1 MGTPAT
7 AADATAGSSRHAP
20 APPGHRGELFETSG
34 ESRTPSAH
42 AGREVAP
49 EPSGP
54 DPFADFPRLPGY
66 ADVPGPDWSPAG
78 TPDTGAPDTGA
89 PDTGKPAG
97 WDDLA
102 DPLGAPGPDLVS
114 QDTPD
119 SHTPTVNW
127 PGLGIPGDT
136 AAAYR
141 GIDPEPTV
149 SGLRPDLPP
158 DLDVRTFQD
167 PRADPPSPRR
177 EASVATAAG
186 VTPDRSGI
194 GEVAPDEPVPT
205 PGRLARAGIEE
216 NADYP
221 DDLRPRRGR
230 RGADGRS
237 VDPRA
242 DRTRRPDQAGSR
254 PDRAADRADAD
265 PAERTRTTKRRDRRP
280 RQSGMPPL
288 VGVLVGIGGSAA
300 GAALDLVVTGG
311 LGVLF
316 SLCFVLTAFGVAA
329 GIRRSDVFTAG
340 VLPPLSALATFVG
353 VGALAP
359 ERLGG
364 TSSHLGAVLA
374 GLAAESW
381 TLVAACALA
390 LGTIGLRVALG
401 EAPPE
406 VSAEEP
412 LEDPSEAPGAA
423 RRSGFP
429 RRS

>member
-1 MGTPAT
+1 MGSPAT

-34 ESRTPSAH
+34 ESRTRSAR
-42 AGREVAP
+42 AGQEVAP

-66 ADVPGPDWSPAG
+66 ADLPGPDWSPAG
-78 TPDTGAPDTGA
+78 TPDTGTPDTGT
-89 PDTGKPAG
+89 PDTGTPDTGTRAG

-102 DPLGAPGPDLVS
+102 DPLGAPGPLAG

-119 SHTPTVNW
+119 SHPPTVNW
-127 PGLGIPGDT
+127 PGLDIPGETT
-136 AAAYR
+136 AAHR

-149 SGLRPDLPP
+149 SGLRPDL
-158 DLDVRTFQD
+158 DVRTFQD
-167 PRADPPSPRR
+167 PLADPPSPRQ
-177 EASVATAAG
+177 EALVTTAAG
-186 VTPDRSGI
+186 VTPERSGI

-205 PGRLARAGIEE
+205 PGRPARAGDEE

-230 RGADGRS
+230 RGADGTS
-237 VDPRA
+237 AEPRA

-254 PDRAADRADAD
+254 PERADAD
-265 PAERTRTTKRRDRRP
+265 PAERARTTKRRDRRP

-364 TSSHLGAVLA
+364 TSSPLGAVLA